1 MEIIKEIAGEIHLLA
16 LNAAI
21 ESAAAG
27 EHGRRFGV
35 VASEVRRLAEKTRES
50 TETIRGIIAEI
61 QSATN
66 SSVESTEQGTREVE
80 RWKETIRL
88 SSQAFSEIIETIERT
103 SESSTQISLA
113 THQQTSANEQVVQ
126 SMRQIEEM
134 VRVTASQ
141 MKESSAAAAR
151 LRVMS
156 DAPQEKTAVFPI
168 FPYTFVRDTLT
179 EGLARRGEARLK
191 RVQDSISG
199 YLLLGMGNSVQSSL
213 AEFPKGLTE
222 VSYLAVAN
230 PDGTFLA
237 HSDPAQVEKPWSG
250 KVAVPPGTGGGARQ
264 DTTYRG
270 ERVLEVAAPILVE
283 EKPAGTMII
292 GLNYREV
299 DNILGK
305 LMRRLALIGFL
316 VLAVSMVSTRPFT
329 RRIISGLT
337 RLGMMTREVARGEL
351 RQQVPEEG
359 FDEIRALARAF
370 NGMAEV
376 TAAMEELSRTSR
388 QIAQNAESVKEAASK
403 SVEVAQHGTTLGR
416 EGVEAM
422 AQIKER
428 VGDIARKTLFL
439 GEKSHEIGKVME
451 IIKEIAGEIHLLA
464 LNAAIESAAAGEHG
478 RRFGVVASEVRR
490 LAEKTRESTETIRGI
505 IAEIQSA
512 TNSSV
517 ESTEQGTREV
527 ERWKETIRLS
537 SQAFSEIIETI
548 ERTSEASTQI
558 SLATH
563 QQTSANEQVV
573 QSMRQIEEMVRVTAS
588 QMKES
593 SAAAA
598 RLRVMSDALQE
609 KTAVFRV

>member
-1 MEIIKEIAGEIHLLA
+1 MRWNSLSTRLVATFTVMVLTLLA
-16 LNAAI
+16 IVTGFSYMRTKLALEKMLESHGRMLLAAMETTTADRLILYDHVSLRNYVADLTAKEPVLSFAAVLNGEGITIAHSDHAREGKKFVRGGAVGGAAAAKSEGEVAEREVAYKGNRI
-21 ESAAAG
+21 LELTRDIVVSGKGWGTVVLGINYKGVDEILRKLALDISLMGTLILAAAVLAARMFTAKMTSGLERLVESARQVAAG
-27 EHGRRFGV
+27 E
-35 VASEVRRLAEKTRES
+35 LRE
-50 TETIRGIIAEI
+50 
-61 QSATN
+61 
-66 SSVESTEQGTREVE
+66 
-80 RWKETIRL
+80 
-88 SSQAFSEIIETIERT
+88 
-103 SESSTQISLA
+103 
-113 THQQTSANEQVVQ
+113 
-126 SMRQIEEM
+126 
-134 VRVTASQ
+134 
-141 MKESSAAAAR
+141 
-151 LRVMS
+151 
-156 DAPQEKTAVFPI
+156 
-168 FPYTFVRDTLT
+168 
-179 EGLARRGEARLK
+179 
-191 RVQDSISG
+191 
-199 YLLLGMGNSVQSSL
+199 
-213 AEFPKGLTE
+213 
-222 VSYLAVAN
+222 
-230 PDGTFLA
+230 
-237 HSDPAQVEKPWSG
+237 
-250 KVAVPPGTGGGARQ
+250 
-264 DTTYRG
+264 
-270 ERVLEVAAPILVE
+270 
-283 EKPAGTMII
+283 
-292 GLNYREV
+292 
-299 DNILGK
+299 
-305 LMRRLALIGFL
+305 
-316 VLAVSMVSTRPFT
+316 
-329 RRIISGLT
+329 
-337 RLGMMTREVARGEL
+337 
-351 RQQVPEEG
+351 QVPEEG
-359 FDEIRALARAF
+359 FDEIRSLARAF
-370 NGMAEV
+370 NGMAENLRTVLGQIQEAGSSVGTFSSNILTVIQDQAASASQQATSVAEV
-376 TAAMEELSRTSR
+376 TATMEELSRTSR

-537 SQAFSEIIETI
+537 SEAFSEIIETI

-593 SAAAA
+593 SSAAA

>member
-1 MEIIKEIAGEIHLLA
+1 MRRNSLSTRLVATFTVLALTILAVVTGFAYMRTKVALEEMLENHGGMLLA
-16 LNAAI
+16 AMETTTADRLILYDYVPLRNHVADLVAKEPVLSFAAVLNGEGIVTAHSDHAQEGKKFVRTGAAGGAAAAKNRGEVAERETTYKGNRVLEFTRSI
-21 ESAAAG
+21 VVSGKEWGTVVLGINYKGADEILRKLAVSVSLMGILILAAAVVAARMFTTKLTSGLERLVESTRQVAAG
-27 EHGRRFGV
+27 E
-35 VASEVRRLAEKTRES
+35 LRE
-50 TETIRGIIAEI
+50 
-61 QSATN
+61 
-66 SSVESTEQGTREVE
+66 
-80 RWKETIRL
+80 
-88 SSQAFSEIIETIERT
+88 
-103 SESSTQISLA
+103 QI
-113 THQQTSANEQVVQ
+113 
-126 SMRQIEEM
+126 
-134 VRVTASQ
+134 
-141 MKESSAAAAR
+141 
-151 LRVMS
+151 
-156 DAPQEKTAVFPI
+156 
-168 FPYTFVRDTLT
+168 
-179 EGLARRGEARLK
+179 
-191 RVQDSISG
+191 
-199 YLLLGMGNSVQSSL
+199 
-213 AEFPKGLTE
+213 
-222 VSYLAVAN
+222 
-230 PDGTFLA
+230 
-237 HSDPAQVEKPWSG
+237 
-250 KVAVPPGTGGGARQ
+250 
-264 DTTYRG
+264 
-270 ERVLEVAAPILVE
+270 
-283 EKPAGTMII
+283 
-292 GLNYREV
+292 
-299 DNILGK
+299 
-305 LMRRLALIGFL
+305 
-316 VLAVSMVSTRPFT
+316 
-329 RRIISGLT
+329 
-337 RLGMMTREVARGEL
+337 
-351 RQQVPEEG
+351 PEEG

-370 NGMAEV
+370 NGMAENLRTVLGQIQEAGSSVGTFSSNILTVIQDQAASASQQATSVAEV
-376 TAAMEELSRTSR
+376 TATMEELSRTSR